1 MRSFRVV
8 CWFVASLTV
17 ISLAPSA
24 IAQENQVYETG
35 LNPYRTYQFGNI
47 DSINIFNRGLNVD
60 IPLISYPQRGGK
72 LHLDFVLH
80 YINQGNWYNCNP
92 GSNCTSFYGSGALN
106 NGFGVILKNWPSIWG
121 TTCQSTGDQYGDW
134 TCQGSAA
141 MFDGSVHSMLPI
153 SVSNWESD
161 DTSGLQMGGF
171 DLQAS
176 NTPPLLIDANGTR
189 YSQTYSPSYF
199 PGPVGGQSY
208 LNYVPTLVE
217 DSNGN
222 EISYS
227 QTAGWTDTMG
237 RQIPMP
243 VSAIASV
250 CPQTPLIPYAAYTW
264 SLPGVNGGT
273 YQLTFCY
280 VAVPVTMYDD
290 GKIVNY
296 SEDELQTVLLPN
308 GTSWTFQYTTDGNGD
323 LSQITFPT
331 GGTLSYTWASEYPV
345 CSANYYDN
353 ARQVLTRTLNPNDG
367 VSPPAT
373 WNYGGLSDV
382 VRLVTD
388 PASNDTVH
396 TFQTAGGATCPYL
409 EVETQYYKG
418 SHTAGTL
425 LKTVN
430 TTYQLVT
437 SGPGGGSQQ
446 PSQTETL
453 WANTQENETA
463 FTYDTGITFHDP
475 YWISSTEFSTHYTTT
490 WPASYGLLET
500 KKDYDY
506 GTGAPGSL
514 LRTTTTTYEALSN
527 SNYLTNNMLSLPA
540 SVAVTGSGP
549 GSTTTYTYD
558 QPNTLMASGITTM
571 HSSTPPGGTYRGN
584 PTTVSGYLNTTGANL
599 STTSTFF
606 DTGTADVVTDPNG
619 NKTTYGYSSTYA
631 GAYLTSVTN
640 ALGQPT
646 TMTYDFTTGLLTST
660 TDANNQ
666 IATNTYDEMER
677 LTLAKN
683 PDGGQ
688 VVYTFNDNP
697 PTPSVDVNI
706 TANSSGVPIAG
717 VEISD
722 GLGRLLH
729 KQLTSDPSGTDY
741 TDYTYDT
748 LGRPHTV
755 SNPYRGSPTNLLTTY
770 NYDAL
775 SRKTTTTEPDGG
787 VQQLQ
792 YCGSAT
798 LAVDEAGIW
807 RRIITDGLGRISE
820 ADEPTSSSA
829 TKNACAG
836 QGGSVYATTYTHDVN
851 GNITGVVQAGSRQRT
866 FVYDSLSRLTSS
878 TNPESNTEAV
888 SPFTSVATAYT
899 YDSDGNVLSVTGPA
913 PNQRGT
919 TMQTISYCYDKL
931 SRMTQKAYTSQTCP
945 MSAPVVAYSY
955 DSSSCGSSPYT
966 CVNIGE
972 RTGMTDAAGS
982 ESWAYTLNKTA
993 SPEGMNVTDQR
1004 TTNSIA
1010 KTSIYQFNYDGS
1022 VATIQYPSGRLFT
1035 YTPGGAGKPLTL
1047 NDSTTT
1053 YVSSVAYSPDGQLA
1067 GRSLN
1072 LLFAESVLL
1081 NSRLQPCW
1089 VFVST
1094 SALPT
1099 GTQCTG
1105 TSAAGAYLDMKF
1117 NYNLGADNGSLAS
1130 ITNDRD
1136 TTRSQAFAYD
1146 QANRIATAAGST
1158 YATSPS
1164 NCWGEQFGYDA
1175 TGNWGNLLSI
1185 SPISSAY
1192 TGCTQ
1197 ESLSVTV
1204 SAYNRVAALTYDTA
1218 GNVTTIPGTGGG
1230 SYTFNAENLITST
1243 AGVTYTFDGDNERVE
1258 KSNGKLYWYG
1268 VDGTLLDETDLTGSV
1283 TNSNFNEYVYFNG
1296 ERTARRDSSGDVF
1309 YYLNDQIGSTRAIVE
1324 VPSGQHSG
1332 TLCLDTDY
1340 YPFGTQR
1347 APIVSSCT
1355 SNYKFTS
1362 KEDDAESSLYNS
1374 NARFYA
1380 SFQGRF
1386 MSPDPSGFSVADA
1399 ADPQQLNLYTYA
1411 RNNPLVFTDP
1421 MGLDCVYLAN
1431 DGSTSDHDNASEG
1444 PSGTT
1449 LGGSSIDH
1457 DSTES
1462 ECTGPDANGNPNGGI
1477 WFNGTISS
1485 LNDVAADPNSDWV
1498 VAHTSEGVEDY
1509 CQGSCSDSAFAAFY
1523 NKPTQIVV
1531 YSNAP
1536 PPVDLSDYGTGVFA
1550 AVSQRTYGLN
1560 KAVTCVAGVV
1570 YPFLPAVDPD
1580 DINGL
1585 LVDSGKSGAEMASEA
1600 AEGAAATIK
1609 GASRI
1614 GPSRAA
1620 RIAKLESRAAKAAN
1634 VAKVLDA
1641 AGKVLAAKEAYK
1653 NYKENCK

>member
-1 MRSFRVV
+1 MRLFRVV
-8 CWFVASLTV
+8 CWLVACLAV

-24 IAQENQVYETG
+24 IAQQDQDFETG
-35 LNPYRTYQFGNI
+35 LNPYRTYQRGNI
-47 DSINIFNRGLNVD
+47 DSINLLNHGLNVD

-80 YINQGNWYNCNP
+80 YVNQGNWWDCNLD
-92 GSNCTSFYGSGALN
+92 GSSCSYTSSGPYLA
-106 NGFGVILKNWPSIWG
+106 NGFYVIQAGVFVGGSDG
-121 TTCQSTGDQYGDW
+121 CQPIGDQYGTY
-134 TCQGSAA
+134 TCSAA
-141 MFDGSVHSMLPI
+141 AGWSGGSDGPMVPTSAS
-153 SVSNWESD
+153 SWESAD
-161 DTSGLQMGGF
+161 GTGGHVYGF
-171 DLQAS
+171 NWQTYMYGGTFVDG
-176 NTPPLLIDANGTR
+176 NGTTV
-189 YSQTYSPSYF
+189 SS
-199 PGPVGGQSY
+199 GGY
-208 LNYVPTLVE
+208 PIPTPAPIAAPEGGATVFGQE
-217 DSNGN
+217 DVNGN
-222 EISYS
+222 QISAS
-227 QTAGWTDTMG
+227 WSSGWTDTMG
-237 RQIPMP
+237 RIIPFP
-243 VSAIASV
+243 VSTSPSV
-250 CPQTPLIPYAAYTW
+250 CPQTPLVPSSAW
-264 SLPGVNGGT
+264 VWNVPGVNGGT
-273 YQLTFCY
+273 YKLTFCY
-280 VAVPVTMYDD
+280 VSNVPETLNWENQT
-290 GKIVNY
+290 VNGNLT
-296 SEDELQTVLLPN
+296 ELQSVVLPN
-308 GTSWTFQYTTDGNGD
+308 GTAWTFQYTSDGNGD

-331 GGTLSYTWASEYPV
+331 GGTLSYTWRTEDPICV
-345 CSANYYDN
+345 VHYYEN
-353 ARQVLTRTLNPNDG
+353 ARAVVTRTLNPNDG
-367 VSPPAT
+367 VSPAAT
-373 WNYGGLSDV
+373 WTYNYIQNIVTD
-382 VRLVTD
+382 VTD

-396 TFQTAGGATCPYL
+396 TFSPVISNTCPYY
-409 EVETQYYKG
+409 ETKTQYYQG
-418 SHTAGTL
+418 SHTSGTL
-425 LKTVN
+425 LKTVGN
-430 TTYQLVT
+430 NY
-437 SGPGGGSQQ
+437 SPMWSGSQYGQ
-446 PSQTETL
+446 LSETTNL
-453 WANTQENETA
+453 WANNQENET
-463 FTYDTGITFHDP
+463 TDSYDSALTFYAP
-475 YWISSTEFSTHYTTT
+475 YWASGTQLSTVYGHTTSG
-490 WPASYGLLET
+490 ASYGLLET

-506 GTGAPGSL
+506 GAGAPGSL

-549 GSTTTYTYD
+549 GSTATYAYD
-558 QPNTLMASGITTM
+558 QTTPVSSGITTM

-584 PTTVSGYLNTTGANL
+584 PTTVSRYLNTTGANL

-619 NKTTYGYSSTYA
+619 NTTTYGYSSTYA

-666 IATNTYDEMER
+666 TATNTYDEMER

-688 VVYTFNDNP
+688 VAYTFNDNP
-697 PTPSVDVNI
+697 PSPSVDVNI
-706 TANSSGVPIAG
+706 TANSSRVPIAG

-775 SRKTTTTEPDGG
+775 SRKTTTTEPDGS

-836 QGGSVYATTYTHDVN
+836 QGGPVYATTYTHDVN

-913 PNQRGT
+913 PNQQGT

-1010 KTSIYQFNYDGS
+1010 KTSSYQFNYDGS

-1047 NDSTTT
+1047 TDSTTT

-1105 TSAAGAYLDMKF
+1105 TNAAGAYLDMKF

-1136 TTRSQAFAYD
+1136 TTRSQTFAYD
-1146 QANRIATAAGST
+1146 QVNRIATAAGST

-1164 NCWGEQFGYDA
+1164 NCWGEQFGYDT

-1230 SYTFNAENLITST
+1230 SYTFNAENLIAST

-1296 ERTARRDSSGDVF
+1296 KRTARRDSSGDVF

-1362 KEDDAESSLYNS
+1362 KEFDAESSLYNS

-1614 GPSRAA
+1614 GPSRVA
-1620 RIAKLESRAAKAAN
+1620 RIAKLESRAAKAAKL
-1634 VAKVLDA
+1634 AKVLDA